1 MAVENF
7 EELYLEEL
15 RDLYSAE
22 TQLVKALPKVAKACT
37 TPALKQA
44 VEEHLEV
51 TKGQVQRLEQIF
63 QDMDEKPTGHHC
75 KAMEGLIKE
84 SNDTIEEMEEGVLLD
99 AAIIVGAQ
107 KIEHYEIAGYGSV
120 RTFAEQLGYDEHIE
134 LLQATLTEEGDADD
148 SLTNLAMNDVNPAAG
163 EEDEEAAPEKAASGT
178 KK

>member
-15 RDLYSAE
+15 RDIYSAE

-51 TKGQVQRLEQIF
+51 TKGQIQRLEQIF
-63 QDMDEKPTGHHC
+63 QDMDEKPTGHHR

-84 SNDTIEEMEEGVLLD
+84 SYDTIEEMEEGVLLD

-120 RTFAEQLGYDEHIE
+120 RTFAEQLGYDEHVE
-134 LLQATLTEEGDADD
+134 LLQATLDEEGDADD
-148 SLTNLAMNDVNPAAG
+148 ALTNLAMNEVNPAA
-163 EEDEEAAPEKAASGT
+163 EEDDEEEAPEKAASGT